1 MEKCIDPSLIEA
13 PRNLKAE
20 SQIRTTIENEAQ
32 NGGKMEKNMPE
43 NIIGRSDI

>member
-20 SQIRTTIENEAQ
+20 SRIRATIENEAPD
-32 NGGKMEKNMPE
+32 GGKMKKNMPE
-43 NIIGRSDI
+43 NSIDRLDI